1 MRKFGAICWQWE
13 KKIGLFANSTLE
25 VDVIEEIKLKLVE
38 MWTNFTISNTLFWEI
53 IFFKFLLIVTILTL
67 LVEYI
72 IVIHNG
78 IVRLM
83 RRKYSIV
90 RYIDH

>member
-53 IFFKFLLIVTILTL
+53 IFF
-67 LVEYI
+67 
-72 IVIHNG
+72 
-78 IVRLM
+78 
-83 RRKYSIV
+83 
-90 RYIDH
+90 